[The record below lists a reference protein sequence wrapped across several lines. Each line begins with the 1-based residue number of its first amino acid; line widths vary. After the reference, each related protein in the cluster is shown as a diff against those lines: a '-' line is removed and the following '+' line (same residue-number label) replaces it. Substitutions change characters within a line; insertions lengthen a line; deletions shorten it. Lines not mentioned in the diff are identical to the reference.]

1 MISRAHRN
9 VLILL
14 DLTDSHIGYIRRV
27 YLNRPRNKTV
37 LELTSKASQAV
48 MEARKL
54 WPGKMSVKEAQL
66 KVNETRNFL
75 YEYMHP
81 GKELTAVI
89 LTSLALDM
97 LEWLLKRVSGRKA
110 ESVRAALSAVNRLHR
125 YFDRNLTKLNDY
137 REAKKIAEGFYREV
151 AA

>member
-1 MISRAHRN
+1 
-9 VLILL
+9 
-14 DLTDSHIGYIRRV
+14 
-27 YLNRPRNKTV
+27 
-37 LELTSKASQAV
+37 

-54 WPGKMSVKEAQL
+54 WPGKMSVKESQL
-66 KVNETRNFL
+66 KINETRNFL
-75 YEYMHP
+75 YEYLHP

-97 LEWLLKRVSGRKA
+97 LGWLLKRVSGRKA